1 MKQNRLIGTLKF
13 IVIFGL
19 GATIIYYSRLLILSL
34 QQIANSVATLEY
46 IRRREDSAHIFG

>member
-19 GATIIYYSRLLILSL
+19 GATIIYCSRLLILSL
-34 QQIANSVATLEY
+34 P
-46 IRRREDSAHIFG
+46 